1 MNIGTKLLNAY
12 SNSTRIRNCIEDYV
26 ASLHPFNI
34 QIGWAIG
41 KLDYKYPDKPDDG
54 STGYIAFNV
63 LGKERM
69 KLKTAR
75 YLIRKCKLNEVASLN
90 DEQIRSLAEKI
101 NSLLWTDEELNN
113 VELIRGKAITEAYKN
128 EIGGSSCMTGCN
140 SSYTKLYASNPTRFE
155 MLIIR
160 SGNDSA
166 RAIIHKLDNG
176 RKLLGV
182 VYTTAKHLYDKMQN
196 YATKQ
201 NWILYVNRDQDKT
214 TWIMS
219 DLQYNDGEIPYM
231 DILTSGEIY
240 GNLLTVSYNTG
251 SFELCNQNGDLEG
264 GYHCENCGDRIYEDD
279 IYNDDNGNIYCE
291 YCFNEKFIW
300 CPDCESVTHNND
312 TVYIQGKEIHICQY
326 CADKHYYKC
335 ENCEDYFTIN
345 SVLGLND
352 DTYCKNCFDQIVDYC
367 EDCGEAFC
375 IEDLTS
381 VNDSGLLCD
390 DCATTQQECEGIIP

>member
-1 MNIGTKLLNAY
+1 MNTKIKLLNPVL
-12 SNSTRIRNCIEDYV
+12 NSTRIRNYIEDYV
-26 ASLHPFNI
+26 ASLFPFDL
-34 QIGWAIG
+34 QIGWFMGRIN
-41 KLDYKYPDKPDDG
+41 YKYPGKPDDE
-54 STGYIAFNV
+54 STGFIAFDV
-63 LGKERM
+63 PGKDRL

-113 VELIRGKAITEAYKN
+113 VELIRGKAITEAYEN

-140 SSYTKLYASNPTRFE
+140 SSCTRLYALNPTRFE

-182 VYTTAKHLYDKMQN
+182 VYTTAEHLYDKMQN

-201 NWILYVNRDQDKT
+201 NWILYANKDQDKI

-231 DILTSGEIY
+231 DVLTSGEIHD
-240 GNLLTVSYNTG
+240 NLLTVSYNSG

-264 GYHCENCGDRIYEDD
+264 GYHCENCGDYIYEDD
-279 IYNDDNGNIYCE
+279 VYNDGDGNVYCE
-291 YCFNEKFIW
+291 YC
-300 CPDCESVTHNND
+300 
-312 TVYIQGKEIHICQY
+312 
-326 CADKHYYKC
+326 
-335 ENCEDYFTIN
+335 
-345 SVLGLND
+345 
-352 DTYCKNCFDQIVDYC
+352 
-367 EDCGEAFC
+367 
-375 IEDLTS
+375 
-381 VNDSGLLCD
+381 
-390 DCATTQQECEGIIP
+390 